1 MTQMTEDELKAVLR
15 EADRK
20 GMLEI
25 WVNAYLRSLE
35 RRGLIE
41 SFIDTDGEVYWR
53 STAKGIAWA
62 RNNEAKNA

>member
-1 MTQMTEDELKAVLR
+1 MTKMTKDELKAVLR

-20 GMLEI
+20 GMLES

-35 RRGLIE
+35 SRALIE

-62 RNNEAKNA
+62 RNNDA

>member
-1 MTQMTEDELKAVLR
+1 MTKDELIAVLR
-15 EADRK
+15 ALERK
-20 GMLEI
+20 GM
-25 WVNAYLRSLE
+25 
-35 RRGLIE
+35 IE